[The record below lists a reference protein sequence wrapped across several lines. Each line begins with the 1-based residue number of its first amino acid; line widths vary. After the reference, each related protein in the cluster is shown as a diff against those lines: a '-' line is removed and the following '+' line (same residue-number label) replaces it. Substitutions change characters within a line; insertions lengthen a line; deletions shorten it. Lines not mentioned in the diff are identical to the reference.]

1 MVAELDGMNWNQIEV
16 VKSRNWCLWIFI
28 DYILTNCR
36 DISSYP
42 SYDSEDTANVLIQLE
57 MNAYISNYDDEPKE
71 VTGKILSMQIPLFY
85 LFSINAE
92 DMDIR

>member
-1 MVAELDGMNWNQIEV
+1 M
-16 VKSRNWCLWIFI
+16 
-28 DYILTNCR
+28 
-36 DISSYP
+36 
-42 SYDSEDTANVLIQLE
+42 LIQLE